1 MPIKRIRSELGD
13 FCAVAIVCVGSKLS
27 AFFVECP
34 EQAAEPFM
42 GESARIIPSKIFD
55 ILSERTS
62 GFVRWKCAVIS
73 FASESGRTFIH
84 SAGGNSINFELFAG
98 ISRVSNFLKSPLPS
112 DFNSS
117 TFSGVG
123 DLWSSTN
130 SLFLNPPREHRVGEC
145 PGLDVL
151 AQKYA
156 APSNIRAERVD
167 FRFLYEPEV
176 GVRIY
181 WRDILAF

>member
-1 MPIKRIRSELGD
+1 
-13 FCAVAIVCVGSKLS
+13 
-27 AFFVECP
+27 
-34 EQAAEPFM
+34 M

-98 ISRVSNFLKSPLPS
+98 ISIVSNFLKSPLPS

-130 SLFLNPPREHRVGEC
+130 SLFLNPPASIGSESVPALTSSRRNTLPLPISGPSASISDSFTNQRLEFEFIGEIFSPFKLRLFKNSFWAESSQPKTIAPC
-145 PGLDVL
+145 HL
-151 AQKYA
+151 QKS
-156 APSNIRAERVD
+156 PMT
-167 FRFLYEPEV
+167 FK
-176 GVRIY
+176 
-181 WRDILAF
+181 